1 MPDPADPNNPV
12 PGGHDPSAP
21 REFRMPRMY
30 GAVWG
35 GALIFFGTF
44 GTSSVWEAAT
54 NADGSFP
61 RPFEFAVVF
70 GLFSSFWIVLS
81 LWGLMDWKQ
90 HRLVVG
96 DETLRY
102 IGVIRDVQFSR
113 DDLVEVR
120 WRGFY
125 RRGSVVIRSSRSR
138 LSLDL
143 DGYSDDERDD
153 LIDRLRA
160 LARDASQQGWEAFNQ
175 PRPELSPEER
185 RRVAIQGG
193 SICCGLLLV
202 TSLVFAAAG
211 AWGLGW
217 HWYAVSVALAVWA
230 LSYPVRMRTVVSSP
244 GIQWIQSARR

>member
-1 MPDPADPNNPV
+1 MPDPSDPNNAV
-12 PGGHDPSAP
+12 SGGHEPSAP
-21 REFRMPRMY
+21 REFLGNKSD
-30 GAVWG
+30 GAVLAVFLLVFVAFDAG
-35 GALIFFGTF
+35 
-44 GTSSVWEAAT
+44 SVWVAAT
-54 NADGSFP
+54 NPDGSVP
-61 RPFEFAVVF
+61 SRFEFAVVV
-70 GLFSSFWIVLS
+70 GLFWSGWVALCV
-81 LWGLMDWKQ
+81 WELMRWWK
-90 HRLVVG
+90 HRLIVG
-96 DETLRY
+96 CDTLHY
-102 IGVIRDVQFSR
+102 VGVIRDVQLSR

-120 WRGFY
+120 WRGIY

-138 LSLDL
+138 LRIDL
-143 DGYSDDERDD
+143 AHYPGDKQDD
-153 LIDRLRA
+153 LIDRLRT